1 MKAYRVL
8 IYDEPVYRPPSEA
21 SSLILQA
28 TLGCSHNGCRF
39 CYMYKEKTFKAR
51 PWAELETDI
60 EYAAGQWPGT
70 RRIFLADG
78 DAFVLSTP
86 RLTRILEALRAAF
99 PALQRVTAYA
109 TPQNLLTKDTEEMRR
124 LRELGLTILY
134 YGVESGDPDLL
145 RLIGKGATPDE
156 MAEGCR
162 RASDAGLKL
171 SITVI
176 LGLAGKSGSIRHARL
191 SAELLNRIQP
201 RYLSALTLML
211 GPHSDRYRSGMGEGF
226 DFSDPVDDVR
236 ELGELVK
243 HLETDR
249 CIFRSNHAS
258 NYLALKGTLLRDRER
273 LLAQIELA
281 LDDPGNRLR
290 PEWFR
295 GL

>member
-1 MKAYRVL
+1 ML
-8 IYDEPVYRPPSEA
+8 IYDKPVYRPPSEA
-21 SSLILQA
+21 TSLILQA
-28 TLGCSHNGCRF
+28 TVGCSHNGCRF
-39 CYMYKEKTFKAR
+39 CYMYKEKVFRAR
-51 PWAELETDI
+51 PWHELETDI

-86 RLTRILEALRAAF
+86 KLTRILEALREAF

-109 TPQNLLTKDTEEMRR
+109 TPQNLLAKDTEEMRR

-145 RLIGKGATPDE
+145 LLIGKGATPDE

-176 LGLAGKSGSIRHARL
+176 LGLAGKSGSVRHAQMT
-191 SAELLNRIQP
+191 AELLNRIQP
-201 RYLSALTLML
+201 RYLSTLTLML
-211 GPHSDRYRSGMGEGF
+211 GPHRDRYRSGMGGGF
-226 DFSDPVDDVR
+226 DFNDPVDDVR
-236 ELGELVK
+236 ELGEFVK
-243 HLETDR
+243 RLEADR

-258 NYLALKGTLLRDRER
+258 NYLALGGTLLRDRER
-273 LLAQIELA
+273 LLGEIERA
-281 LDDPGNRLR
+281 LEDPGERMR
-290 PEWFR
+290 PEWLR